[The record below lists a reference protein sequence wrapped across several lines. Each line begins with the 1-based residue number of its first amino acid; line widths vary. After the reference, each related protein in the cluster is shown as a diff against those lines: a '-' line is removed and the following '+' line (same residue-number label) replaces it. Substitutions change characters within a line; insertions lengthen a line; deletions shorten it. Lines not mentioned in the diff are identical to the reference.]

1 MNNAKTFTITYYVA
15 FLLSLIIAI
24 YTYNVYNEY
33 DMYTP
38 ASPMVY
44 LGIINLFLVI
54 VFTII
59 ILTKKKTLNGNSII
73 PFGYVVFEAIVFI
86 VCVMYNKILINENM
100 QLGYFCTIIL
110 GAYILLNIYALLS
123 FEGNNKKTKRT
134 KK

>member
-1 MNNAKTFTITYYVA
+1 MNNTKTFTITYYVA

-24 YTYNVYNEY
+24 YTCQVYNEFE
-33 DMYTP
+33 MYTP

-54 VFTII
+54 VFTISL
-59 ILTKKKTLNGNSII
+59 LTRKKTLNGNAIM
-73 PFGYVVFEAIVFI
+73 PFGYVVFEAIVFVI
-86 VCVMYNKILINENM
+86 CLMYNKILIFENM

-110 GAYILLNIYALLS
+110 GAYTLLNIYALLS
-123 FEGNNKKTKRT
+123 FDGNNKKTKRT